1 MASPSKHSLSSTI
14 TLNNGIQMPR
24 IHLGVYMTSGR
35 ETSTA
40 VNHAL
45 DAGYRGFD
53 SAEWYANEKEVGST
67 ITKYISS
74 HSSEQTKLDRSDI
87 WFTTKLKT
95 NSGYDATRKA
105 IKESIRKCGLGY
117 LDFYLL
123 HSPYGGKSRRLECWR
138 AVEDAI
144 EEGEVRAGGVS
155 NFGVKHVRFGY
166 FLELEKQFVLMIPL
180 RQLEELLDSKPKTI
194 PAVNQIEVHPFNT
207 RTDITSF
214 CREHDIVVEAYAPLA
229 RAMRMRHPKI
239 VELSK
244 KYECEPAQLLV
255 RWSLQKGYVPLPK
268 SVKKARII
276 SNAQVEGFDI
286 GERDMKILD
295 GLDEYL
301 VTDWDPTDAD

>member
-1 MASPSKHSLSSTI
+1 MASSANYSLASTI
-14 TLNNGIQMPR
+14 KLNNGIQMPR

-40 VNHAL
+40 VTHAL

-53 SAEWYANEKEVGST
+53 SAEWYANEKEVGSA

-74 HSSEQTKLDRSDI
+74 HSSGATKLDRSDI

-117 LDFYLL
+117 LDLYLL
-123 HSPYGGKSRRLECWR
+123 HSPYGGRSRRLECWR

-155 NFGVKHVRFGY
+155 NFGVKHVRFVSSRIGV
-166 FLELEKQFVLMIPL
+166 VLMGPL
-180 RQLEELLDSKPKTI
+180 RQLQELLDSKPKII

-214 CREHDIVVEAYAPLA
+214 CREHNIVVEAYAPLA
-229 RAMRMRHPKI
+229 RALRMKHPKI

-244 KYECEPAQLLV
+244 KYQCEPAQLLV

-268 SVKKARII
+268 SVKKARIV

-286 GERDMKILD
+286 EEKDMKVLD